1 MQPLERTKYVPKN
14 VSFKASR
21 NSNFLWHS
29 LSRTSVQSQVKPAYK
44 GVHCLFKCFSFAL
57 FRFYISLFWKQPW
70 PWNKEMWTWQHK
82 KKAVR
87 LFFPSFILVEI
98 CVKLTF
104 SMPDGQKSGF
114 FCYALRVEKK
124 KCWRIFQR
132 IVVHN
137 PIQEVSWLDGYLPKA
152 EKAGHFYMNFKQ
164 KKVE

>member
-1 MQPLERTKYVPKN
+1 MKQGN
-14 VSFKASR
+14 VNLAA
-21 NSNFLWHS
+21 
-29 LSRTSVQSQVKPAYK
+29 Q
-44 GVHCLFKCFSFAL
+44 
-57 FRFYISLFWKQPW
+57 
-70 PWNKEMWTWQHK
+70 